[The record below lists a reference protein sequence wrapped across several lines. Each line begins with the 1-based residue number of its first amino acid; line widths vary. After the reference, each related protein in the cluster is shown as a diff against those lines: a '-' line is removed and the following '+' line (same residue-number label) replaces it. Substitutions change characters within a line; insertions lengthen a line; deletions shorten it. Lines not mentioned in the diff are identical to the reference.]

1 MTEEKKTPHILRAKW
16 MDYKD
21 PSILMLTLVTANRTP
36 LLGKLVGEQI
46 EKTQIGQK
54 VAEEI
59 QKIPAYD
66 GAQSIEIYSYIVMP
80 DHIHILLRIHE
91 KLPIH
96 IGNYIR
102 WFKKQCN
109 DSLSSL
115 RGGL

>member
-1 MTEEKKTPHILRAKW
+1 MTGEKKTPHILRAKW

-21 PSILMLTLVTANRTP
+21 PAILMLTLVTENRTP

-66 GAQSIEIYSYIVMP
+66 GAQSIEIFSYIYSQNNKQR
-80 DHIHILLRIHE
+80 LL
-91 KLPIH
+91 
-96 IGNYIR
+96 
-102 WFKKQCN
+102 
-109 DSLSSL
+109 
-115 RGGL
+115 